1 MASLTEHL
9 KSRGLMFTTREK
21 YSQIAARINKKD
33 PIGWSQDALGD
44 RKPIG
49 TLLPLR
55 ASIKHYLVAVHGYTE
70 DEIDALLPKTKGR
83 PSRMRRSLAPE
94 ELAAFLKAVDSET
107 KNPVRT
113 ILTML
118 PRTGLRITEICTLRV
133 ENFEDD
139 GRRAGLRFRGKRDKE
154 RFVPLS
160 RSTVTVLRGYLDER
174 GITAGWMF
182 RGNNGAITPAA
193 VRKVVRRL
201 RSKYPE
207 VGAALTPHVLRHT
220 YATMAL
226 ERGMALPSLQAILGH
241 EKITTTSIYLHPSE
255 SALVDAAERIEVGL
269 AGAPSGS

>member
-9 KSRGLMFTTREK
+9 KTRGLMFTTREK
-21 YSQIAARINKKD
+21 YSQIAARINKRD
-33 PIGWSQDALGD
+33 PVGWAQDALAE

-70 DEIDALLPKTKGR
+70 DEVAALLPKTKGR
-83 PSRMRRSLAPE
+83 PSRMRRSLTVE
-94 ELAAFLKAVDSET
+94 ELAAFHAVVADEARD
-107 KNPVRT
+107 PVKT
-113 ILTML
+113 ILTLL
-118 PRTGLRITEICTLRV
+118 PRTGLRITEVCTLRM

-160 RSTVTVLRGYLDER
+160 RSTVAVLRAYLDSRE
-174 GITAGWMF
+174 ITEGHIF
-182 RGNNGAITPAA
+182 PGVRGAITPAA

-201 RSKYPE
+201 RDKHPE
-207 VGAALTPHVLRHT
+207 IGVVLTPHVLRHT

-226 ERGMALPSLQAILGH
+226 ERGMALPALQAVLGH
-241 EKITTTSIYLHPSE
+241 EKIATTSIYLHPSE
-255 SALVDAAERIEVGL
+255 SALVDAAERIEAGL
-269 AGAPSGS
+269 AGAAGRA

>member
-1 MASLTEHL
+1 MSLTEHL

-21 YSQIAARINKKD
+21 YAQIAARINKRD
-33 PIGWSQDALGD
+33 PIGWAQDALGD

-55 ASIKHYLVAVHGYTE
+55 AATKHYLISVHGYTE
-70 DEIDALLPKTKGR
+70 EEIDALLPKTKGR
-83 PSRMRRSLAPE
+83 PSRMRRSLSPE
-94 ELAAFLKAVDSET
+94 ELAAFLKVVTEEARE
-107 KNPVRT
+107 PVKT
-113 ILTML
+113 ILTLL
-118 PRTGLRITEICTLRV
+118 PRTGLRITEVCTLRV

-139 GRRAGLRFRGKRDKE
+139 GRRAGFRFRGKRDKE

-160 RSTVTVLRGYLDER
+160 RSTVTLLRAYLDGRE
-174 GITAGWMF
+174 ITEGWMF
-182 RGNNGAITPAA
+182 RGVNGAIGPAA

-201 RSKYPE
+201 RTKHPE
-207 VGAALTPHVLRHT
+207 VGTILTPHVLRHT

-255 SALVDAAERIEVGL
+255 TALVDAAERIEAGL
-269 AGAPSGS
+269 AGPPARA

>member
-21 YSQIAARINKKD
+21 YSQIAARINKRD
-33 PIGWSQDALGD
+33 PIGWAQDALGE

-55 ASIKHYLVAVHGYTE
+55 AATKHYLISVHGYTE
-70 DEIDALLPKTKGR
+70 EEVDALLPKTKGR
-83 PSRMRRSLAPE
+83 PSRMRRSLSPE
-94 ELAAFLKAVDSET
+94 ELAAFLRAVDSET
-107 KNPVRT
+107 RNPVKT
-113 ILTML
+113 ILLLL

-139 GRRAGLRFRGKRDKE
+139 GKRAGLRFRGKRDKE

-160 RSTVTVLRGYLDER
+160 RSTVTMLRAFLDSR
-174 GITAGWMF
+174 AITEGWLF
-182 RGNNGAITPAA
+182 RGNNGALTPAA

-201 RSKYPE
+201 RTKYPE
-207 VGAALTPHVLRHT
+207 VGVILTPHVLRHT

-226 ERGMALPSLQAILGH
+226 ERGMALPALQAILGH

-255 SALVDAAERIEVGL
+255 SALVDAAERIEAGL
-269 AGAPSGS
+269 AAPSLGA